1 MPLSALTFLALSA
14 CFFAPSVEG
23 DGDVRTELREVPPAE
38 GVVLEG
44 AIDVT
49 VTASDRT
56 TVEVTCDA
64 NLLPY
69 IATEVVDGAL
79 WVRTTHDGLPVNL
92 DPTGPCAVAV
102 GLPQLQVVRL
112 VGSGLIEVLGQGSVL
127 LGELELTGSGEV
139 VVAPTIAGAR
149 LDVALSGSGDLTLA
163 AVEVASVDVAL
174 SGSGDVTVGQ
184 GAADTLDLALTGSGD
199 AGLGQLVTRDVR
211 VVLSGSG
218 DAAVHATESIEAV
231 LTGSGD
237 LAIAGDPGRR
247 DVDVTG
253 SGDVDG

>member
-23 DGDVRTELREVPPAE
+23 DGDLRTEVREVPPAE

-44 AIDVT
+44 AMDVT

-69 IATEVVDGAL
+69 IETEVVDGAL

-92 DPTGPCAVAV
+92 DPTGPCVVAV

-112 VGSGLIEVLGQGSVL
+112 AGSGLIEVLGQGSVL
-127 LGELELTGSGEV
+127 LGELDLTGSGEV
-139 VVAPTIAGAR
+139 VVAPTIVGAR
-149 LDVALSGSGDLTLA
+149 LDVALRGSGDLTLA

-174 SGSGDVTVGQ
+174 SGSGDLTVGVRPRP
-184 GAADTLDLALTGSGD
+184 DWLALAQVFQVNTIGGGSGGFR
-199 AGLGQLVTRDVR
+199 AGSYTRVQL
-211 VVLSGSG
+211 S
-218 DAAVHATESIEAV
+218 AVHDLDARWSVQVGANSI
-231 LTGSGD
+231 
-237 LAIAGDPGRR
+237 IAGRR
-247 DVDVTG
+247 ALAENSVMLAVWRRF
-253 SGDVDG
+253 